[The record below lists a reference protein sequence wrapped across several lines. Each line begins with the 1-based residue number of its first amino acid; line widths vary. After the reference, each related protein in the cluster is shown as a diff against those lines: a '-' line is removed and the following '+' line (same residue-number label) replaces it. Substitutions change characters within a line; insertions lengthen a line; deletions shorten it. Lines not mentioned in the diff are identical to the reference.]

1 MLLRMA
7 LGTCRILQK
16 LCIFGRSDMVA
27 TTFLE
32 SPNNIGHMYSGHAS
46 YSIWNHFI
54 PILNILS
61 QVFYWHAY
69 LPLKKSTKM
78 TGKYNRDLAFYLIK
92 QVYRELETEPSNLV
106 QTAWALM
113 GLIHSGQVNSLLLLV
128 KA

>member
-1 MLLRMA
+1 
-7 LGTCRILQK
+7 
-16 LCIFGRSDMVA
+16 MVA
-27 TTFLE
+27 TTFSE
-32 SPNNIGHMYSGHAS
+32 SPNNIGYMYSGHAS

-78 TGKYNRDLAFYLIK
+78 TGKYNRDLALYLIK
-92 QVYRELETEPSNLV
+92 QVNRELETEHSNLV

-113 GLIHSGQVNSLLLLV
+113 GLIHSCQVNSLLLLV